1 MVVFYRVADGVKFT
15 FKLGSNA
22 EECIVALV
30 TAGMRGL
37 LGQHLFQVVVENPA
51 KLTEQLKK
59 ETNHQLSHWG
69 IHVEMISVKGK
80 NANI

>member
-15 FKLGSNA
+15 YKLGSSA
-22 EECIVALV
+22 EDCIVSIA

-51 KLTEQLKK
+51 KLTEQLKQ
-59 ETNHQLSHWG
+59 EVNRQLWQWG
-69 IHVEMISVKGK
+69 IYVEMVSVKGT
-80 NANI
+80 NACS